1 MKKYLF
7 ITLLSLCCTCVFGQ
21 SVTVNDLTSLS
32 NLSNADA
39 HNYLVLGKGFKKQY
53 LQDVD
58 GNTVEH
64 LHKTGE
70 NKADGDKMEEVV
82 IIGVGTKLSSGTTLR
97 TVTYTSLTTKHI
109 FNLITQAK
117 SLGLSMK
124 FQGADS
130 INNIYLFDNDFF
142 HITMLINR
150 NNAIG
155 SVEVKQKE
163 YLGFDN

>member
-7 ITLLSLCCTCVFGQ
+7 VALLLLCAAGVSAQ
-21 SVTVNDLTSLS
+21 SITVNDLTSIS

-39 HNYLVLGKGFKKQY
+39 HNYLVLGKGFKRQY

-64 LHKTGE
+64 MHKTGQ
-70 NKADGDKMEEVV
+70 NKETGDKMEETVV
-82 IIGVGTKLSSGTTLR
+82 VGVGTKLSSGTVLR

-163 YLGFDN
+163 YLGFD

>member
-1 MKKYLF
+1 MRKYLF
-7 ITLLSLCCTCVFGQ
+7 VALLLLCAAGVSAQ
-21 SVTVNDLTSLS
+21 SITVNDLTSIS
-32 NLSNADA
+32 NQSNADA
-39 HNYLVLGKGFKKQY
+39 HNYLVLGKGFKRQY
-53 LQDVD
+53 LQEVD

-64 LHKTGE
+64 MHKTGQ
-70 NKADGDKMEEVV
+70 NKETGEKVEETVV
-82 IIGVGTKLSSGTTLR
+82 IGVGTKLSSGTILR

-130 INNIYLFDNDFF
+130 VNNIYLFDNDFF

-163 YLGFDN
+163 YLGFD